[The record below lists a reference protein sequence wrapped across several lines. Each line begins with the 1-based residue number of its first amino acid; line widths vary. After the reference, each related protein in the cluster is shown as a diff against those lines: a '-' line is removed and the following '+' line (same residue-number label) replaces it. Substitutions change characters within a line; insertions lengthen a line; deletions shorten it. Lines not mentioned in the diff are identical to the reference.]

1 MKIKFLSFWLILF
14 LYSFV
19 YSQET
24 ELNIL
29 TWNIQMLP
37 NGPSIFSKDLR
48 KLQKVRLSKIIEH
61 CNSAEYDIIVFQEV
75 FDRELR
81 RKLVRKLQK
90 VYPYQIK
97 TKTKFGRLT
106 SNGVLIVSKVPL
118 RYLDH
123 VIYKKGV
130 TADAM
135 AAKGCTLIEA
145 EKNGVI
151 FQIAGTH
158 LQAGNSD
165 EAIKH
170 RYSQYQEIANLIH
183 KYKIDTIPIFVIGDL
198 NTKKSDTK
206 VYQDML
212 KIIDVQDFPIN
223 DPEPFTID
231 GKNSWNNH
239 SNGIQLDYI
248 LLNPRKTSTQIIE
261 QKILRLKFN
270 YKKKNI
276 DLSDHYGVKS
286 KIIIKK

>member
-270 YKKKNI
+270 YKQKNI